1 MDFPK
6 WSRVSKLLRTR
17 DAKSAFCG
25 RSKLAIHP
33 PELPEESGN
42 SGGVAFPAAVT
53 YAWFVCGS
61 LVVMVIALSMPFQVY
76 LLCNQQKGENTMP
89 ETRNLYAQLP
99 SDLHQRVCEARE
111 ELGQTTAQ

>member
-1 MDFPK
+1 M
-6 WSRVSKLLRTR
+6 
-17 DAKSAFCG
+17 
-25 RSKLAIHP
+25 
-33 PELPEESGN
+33 
-42 SGGVAFPAAVT
+42 GGFFIIQYVHIGG